1 MSIPWPPTQG
11 WKTQLPRL
19 LHVRV
24 EFSSTHFWP
33 AARTW
38 KCGMLRKKR
47 IGSID
52 LPCEVFKVGYL
63 GHGITGE
70 LCNRTSNRNMLC
82 LRKNSDILGLLM
94 LEFLGCEFVHAET
107 FHRFSIVSGAV
118 WWGFC
123 GFLWPNA
130 TFWVCKMHFCISE
143 RFHWGYSMSY
153 LRILR

>member
-107 FHRFSIVSGAV
+107 FHRFIM
-118 WWGFC
+118 
-123 GFLWPNA
+123 GFLWFFS
-130 TFWVCKMHFCISE
+130 TDLMRCKLHHTRQLLPSSWALSCPLWPRLE
-143 RFHWGYSMSY
+143 TC
-153 LRILR
+153 